1 MKSKLRS
8 LLWVAVALPAA
19 LLVGMALTTSSNQA
33 RAAEP
38 DVSFAQDIL
47 PLLKWR
53 CVSCHQPGGE
63 GYAKSGL
70 DLNSYQ
76 GLMQGTKF
84 GPMVLP
90 GNPETSNLMLLLDWR
105 VPPAPTRRA
114 WATATHRMRAGSAPP
129 PACRR
134 AAATGTGDGSPWP
147 MRAKPRRA
155 GSSTKASK
163 ARGFAPSTPTKGWGP
178 WNPLN
183 GFQGPP
189 AFGGSRAEPHRH

>member
-1 MKSKLRS
+1 LLLRIRRERIRFAKKLEEGSMKSKLRS

-105 VPPAPTRRA
+105 VPPAVRMPHDKKQLSSCDRDAIRA
-114 WATATHRMRAGSAPP
+114 WIREG
-129 PACRR
+129 
-134 AAATGTGDGSPWP
+134 
-147 MRAKPRRA
+147 AK
-155 GSSTKASK
+155 
-163 ARGFAPSTPTKGWGP
+163 
-178 WNPLN
+178 NN
-183 GFQGPP
+183 
-189 AFGGSRAEPHRH
+189 